1 MFSYVL
7 HENAAALLVRVPGSP
22 ITHVGDGASGVGDG
36 GGSCAAKPTVRVR
49 GCIADLFRVAKPG
62 AVMVLMD
69 AAHTLWPAVAAT
81 ALGCGWRVEWP
92 RLGMKRGP
100 ASVLMLERVAADD
113 GDGTLRWSDNLA
125 AMFDNIEHPSVRD
138 DDSVQNHDTDASG
151 QIVDFI

>member
-7 HENAAALLVRVPGSP
+7 HENAAALLFGVV
-22 ITHVGDGASGVGDG
+22 SGRTPTNVSDVGDG
-36 GGSCAAKPTVRVR
+36 GGGGSAANPVIRVR

-69 AAHTLWPAVAAT
+69 AVHTLWPAVAAT
-81 ALGCGWRVEWP
+81 ALEYGWRAEWP

-113 GDGTLRWSDNLA
+113 CDGTLRWSDDLA
-125 AMFDNIEHPSVRD
+125 AMFNDIEHSPVRD
-138 DDSVQNHDTDASG
+138 A
-151 QIVDFI
+151 